1 MNLKKYL
8 EDNNLILPDYSNLN
22 IVELMRFLYSKHGV
36 DVKCN
41 NENRFSNL
49 INLKKHT
56 VFILID
62 GMGSNLIN
70 LLPDDSVLKQHKVED
85 MITVCPSSTG
95 CVLTSVATATYPS
108 EHGIIGW
115 YNYNREY
122 NVDYY
127 PLLFTDRDG
136 NDLNEKGINA
146 HDIFKIDSKLNKL
159 NVKTKVL
166 YSEYIYDSVY
176 SNYAASSSIRK
187 SYSDLDDA
195 FKKLKSIISEDER
208 SFTYLYILYID
219 DLEHDYG
226 YDSKIVM
233 DKLIEIDN
241 LLNDVI
247 NIKDTTI
254 IITADHGQT
263 NVDIN
268 KDIIMD
274 FNEYD
279 KYFYAKPGIDFG
291 MSTYYVKKDKIN
303 EFETKFYNDY
313 KNKMYLFQTDEFLK
327 NKVFGPNKY
336 NDYLKSNL
344 GEYIS
349 LCESD
354 SQFINSDD
362 IESYYKKT
370 KGNHSG
376 LSKDEMII
384 PLIVIECN

>member
-1 MNLKKYL
+1 MDLKKYI
-8 EDNNLILPDYSNLN
+8 ENNNLILPDYNNLN
-22 IVELMRFLYSKHGV
+22 IVELMKFLYSKYGI
-36 DVKCN
+36 DIKSN
-41 NENRFSNL
+41 NEDNFSNL

-70 LLPDDSVLKQHKVED
+70 LLPDNSVLKQHKVED

-115 YNYNREY
+115 YNYNREHDI
-122 NVDYY
+122 DYY

-136 NDLNEKGINA
+136 NDLNKKGINVN
-146 HDIFKIDSKLNKL
+146 DIFKIDSKLNKL

-166 YSEYIYDSVY
+166 YPEYIYDSVY
-176 SNYAASSSIRK
+176 SNYAASSSIRN

-195 FKKLKSIISEDER
+195 FKKLKSIVYEDE
-208 SFTYLYILYID
+208 STFTYLYIPYID

-226 YDSKIVM
+226 YDSKEVM

-241 LLNDVI
+241 LIKDVI
-247 NIKDTTI
+247 NSKDTTI

>member
-1 MNLKKYL
+1 MDLKKYL
-8 EDNNLILPDYSNLN
+8 ENNNLILPDYNNLN
-22 IVELMRFLYSKHGV
+22 IVELMRFLYSKYGV
-36 DVKCN
+36 DVKSN
-41 NENRFSNL
+41 NENKFSDL
-49 INLKKHT
+49 INLKKHV

-70 LLPDDSVLKQHKVED
+70 LLPDDSVLKQHKAED

-136 NDLNEKGINA
+136 NDLNEKGINVN
-146 HDIFKIDSKLNKL
+146 DIFKIDSKLNKL

-166 YSEYIYDSVY
+166 YPEYIYDSVY

-195 FKKLKSIISEDER
+195 FKKIKSIISEDER
-208 SFTYLYILYID
+208 SFTYLYIPYID

-226 YDSKIVM
+226 YNSKEVM

-241 LLNDVI
+241 LIKDLVGA
-247 NIKDTTI
+247 KDTTI

-268 KDIIMD
+268 KDIIMN
-274 FNEYD
+274 FSEYD

-291 MSTYYVKKDKIN
+291 MSTYYIKKDKMH
-303 EFETKFYNDY
+303 EFETKFNNDY

-354 SQFINSDD
+354 YQFINSDD

>member
-146 HDIFKIDSKLNKL
+146 HDIFKIESKLNKL

-166 YSEYIYDSVY
+166 YPEYIYDSVY

-208 SFTYLYILYID
+208 SFTYLYIPYID

-226 YDSKIVM
+226 YDSKEVM
-233 DKLIEIDN
+233 NKLIEIDN

-268 KDIIMD
+268 KDILMN

-279 KYFYAKPGIDFG
+279 KYFYAQPGIDFG

>member
-22 IVELMRFLYSKHGV
+22 IVELMRFLYSKYGV
-36 DVKCN
+36 DINCN
-41 NENRFSNL
+41 NEDNFSNL

-70 LLPDDSVLKQHKVED
+70 LLPDNSVLKQHKVED

-115 YNYNREY
+115 YNYNREHDI
-122 NVDYY
+122 DYY

-136 NDLNEKGINA
+136 NDLNKKGINVN
-146 HDIFKIDSKLNKL
+146 DIFKIDSKLNKL

-166 YSEYIYDSVY
+166 YPEYIYDSVY
-176 SNYAASSSIRK
+176 SNYAASSSIRN

-195 FKKLKSIISEDER
+195 FKKLKSIVYEDE
-208 SFTYLYILYID
+208 STFTYLYIPYID

-226 YDSKIVM
+226 YDSKEVM

-241 LLNDVI
+241 LIKDVI
-247 NIKDTTI
+247 NSKDTTI

-313 KNKMYLFQTDEFLK
+313 KNKMYLFQMDEFLK

>member
-1 MNLKKYL
+1 MDLKKYI
-8 EDNNLILPDYSNLN
+8 ENNNLILPDYNNLN
-22 IVELMRFLYSKHGV
+22 IVELMKFLYSKYGI
-36 DVKCN
+36 DIKSN
-41 NENRFSNL
+41 NEDNFSNL

-70 LLPDDSVLKQHKVED
+70 LLPDNSVLKQHKVED

-115 YNYNREY
+115 YNYNREHDI
-122 NVDYY
+122 DYY

-136 NDLNEKGINA
+136 NDLNKKGINVN
-146 HDIFKIDSKLNKL
+146 DIFKIDSKLNKL

-166 YSEYIYDSVY
+166 YPEYIYDSVY
-176 SNYAASSSIRK
+176 SNYAASSSIRN

-208 SFTYLYILYID
+208 SFTYLYIPYID

-226 YDSKIVM
+226 YDSKEVM

-241 LLNDVI
+241 LIKDVI
-247 NIKDTTI
+247 NSKDTTI

>member
-1 MNLKKYL
+1 M
-8 EDNNLILPDYSNLN
+8 
-22 IVELMRFLYSKHGV
+22 
-36 DVKCN
+36 
-41 NENRFSNL
+41 
-49 INLKKHT
+49 
-56 VFILID
+56 
-62 GMGSNLIN
+62 
-70 LLPDDSVLKQHKVED
+70 
-85 MITVCPSSTG
+85 
-95 CVLTSVATATYPS
+95 
-108 EHGIIGW
+108 
-115 YNYNREY
+115 
-122 NVDYY
+122 
-127 PLLFTDRDG
+127 
-136 NDLNEKGINA
+136 
-146 HDIFKIDSKLNKL
+146 NKL

-166 YSEYIYDSVY
+166 YPEYIYDSVY

-208 SFTYLYILYID
+208 SFTYLYIPYID

-313 KNKMYLFQTDEFLK
+313 KNKMYLFQMDEFLK

>member
-1 MNLKKYL
+1 M
-8 EDNNLILPDYSNLN
+8 
-22 IVELMRFLYSKHGV
+22 
-36 DVKCN
+36 
-41 NENRFSNL
+41 
-49 INLKKHT
+49 
-56 VFILID
+56 
-62 GMGSNLIN
+62 
-70 LLPDDSVLKQHKVED
+70 
-85 MITVCPSSTG
+85 
-95 CVLTSVATATYPS
+95 
-108 EHGIIGW
+108 
-115 YNYNREY
+115 
-122 NVDYY
+122 
-127 PLLFTDRDG
+127 
-136 NDLNEKGINA
+136 
-146 HDIFKIDSKLNKL
+146 NKL

-166 YSEYIYDSVY
+166 YPEYIYDSVY

-187 SYSDLDDA
+187 SYSDLDDS
-195 FKKLKSIISEDER
+195 FKKLKSIVYEDE
-208 SFTYLYILYID
+208 STFTYLYIPYID

-279 KYFYAKPGIDFG
+279 KYFYAKSGIDFG

>member
-1 MNLKKYL
+1 MDLKKYL
-8 EDNNLILPDYSNLN
+8 ENNNLILPDYNNLN
-22 IVELMRFLYSKHGV
+22 IVELMRFLYSKYGV
-36 DVKCN
+36 DVKSN
-41 NENRFSNL
+41 NENKFSDL
-49 INLKKHT
+49 INLKKHA

-70 LLPDDSVLKQHKVED
+70 LLPDDSVLKQHKAED

-136 NDLNEKGINA
+136 TDLNEKGINVN
-146 HDIFKIDSKLNKL
+146 DIFKIDSKLNKL

-166 YSEYIYDSVY
+166 YPEYIYDSVY

-195 FKKLKSIISEDER
+195 FKKIKSIISEDER
-208 SFTYLYILYID
+208 SFTYLYIPYID

-226 YDSKIVM
+226 YNSKEVM

-241 LLNDVI
+241 LIKDLVGA
-247 NIKDTTI
+247 KDTTI

-263 NVDIN
+263 NIDIN
-268 KDIIMD
+268 KDIIMN
-274 FNEYD
+274 FSEYD

-291 MSTYYVKKDKIN
+291 MSAYYIKKDKMY
-303 EFETKFYNDY
+303 EFETKFNNDY

>member
-166 YSEYIYDSVY
+166 YPEYIYDSVY

-208 SFTYLYILYID
+208 SFTYLYIPYID

-226 YDSKIVM
+226 YDSKEVM
-233 DKLIEIDN
+233 NKLIEIDN

-268 KDIIMD
+268 KDILMN

-279 KYFYAKPGIDFG
+279 KYFYAQPGIDFG

>member
-22 IVELMRFLYSKHGV
+22 IVELMRFLYSKYGV
-36 DVKCN
+36 DVNCN
-41 NENRFSNL
+41 NEDKFSNL

-166 YSEYIYDSVY
+166 YPEYIYDSVY

-187 SYSDLDDA
+187 SYSDIDDA

-208 SFTYLYILYID
+208 SFTYLYIPYID

-233 DKLIEIDN
+233 NKLIEIDN

>member
-22 IVELMRFLYSKHGV
+22 IVELMRFLYSKYGV
-36 DVKCN
+36 DINCN

-166 YSEYIYDSVY
+166 YPEYIYDSVY

-195 FKKLKSIISEDER
+195 FKKLKSIISEDE
-208 SFTYLYILYID
+208 STFTYLYIPYID

-241 LLNDVI
+241 LIKDVI
-247 NIKDTTI
+247 NSKDTTI

-313 KNKMYLFQTDEFLK
+313 KNKMYLFQMDEFLK

>member
-1 MNLKKYL
+1 MDLKKYI
-8 EDNNLILPDYSNLN
+8 ENNNLVLPDYSNLN

-36 DVKCN
+36 DVNCN

-166 YSEYIYDSVY
+166 YPEYIYDSVY

-208 SFTYLYILYID
+208 PFTYLYIPYID

-327 NKVFGPNKY
+327 NKVFGSNKY

>member
-1 MNLKKYL
+1 MDLKKYL
-8 EDNNLILPDYSNLN
+8 ENNNLILPDYNNLN
-22 IVELMRFLYSKHGV
+22 IVELMRFLYSKYGV
-36 DVKCN
+36 DVKSN
-41 NENRFSNL
+41 NEDIFSNL

-70 LLPDDSVLKQHKVED
+70 LLPDNSVLKQHKVED

-115 YNYNREY
+115 YNYNREHDI
-122 NVDYY
+122 DYY

-166 YSEYIYDSVY
+166 YPEYIYDSVY
-176 SNYAASSSIRK
+176 SNYAASSSIRN

-195 FKKLKSIISEDER
+195 FKKLKSTISEDER
-208 SFTYLYILYID
+208 SFTYLYIPYID

-226 YDSKIVM
+226 YDSKEVKNKM
-233 DKLIEIDN
+233 IEIES
-241 LLNDVI
+241 LLNDII

-268 KDIIMD
+268 KDIIMN

-291 MSTYYVKKDKIN
+291 MSTYYVKKDKMS
-303 EFETKFYNDY
+303 EFETKFNNDY
-313 KNKMYLFQTDEFLK
+313 KNKMYLFQTDDFLK

>member
-22 IVELMRFLYSKHGV
+22 IVELMRFLYSKYGV
-36 DVKCN
+36 DINCN

-56 VFILID
+56 AFILID

-208 SFTYLYILYID
+208 SFTYLYISYID

-313 KNKMYLFQTDEFLK
+313 KNKMYLFQMDEFLK
-327 NKVFGPNKY
+327 NKVFGLNKY

>member
-115 YNYNREY
+115 YDYNREY

-166 YSEYIYDSVY
+166 YPEYIYDSVY

-208 SFTYLYILYID
+208 SFTYLYIPYID

-226 YDSKIVM
+226 YDSKEVM
-233 DKLIEIDN
+233 NKLIEIDN

-268 KDIIMD
+268 KDILMN

>member
-1 MNLKKYL
+1 MDLKKYI
-8 EDNNLILPDYSNLN
+8 ENNNLILPDYNNLN
-22 IVELMRFLYSKHGV
+22 IVELMKFLYSKYGI
-36 DVKCN
+36 DIKSN
-41 NENRFSNL
+41 NEDNFSNL

-70 LLPDDSVLKQHKVED
+70 LLPDNSVLKQHKVED

-115 YNYNREY
+115 YNYNREHDI
-122 NVDYY
+122 DYY

-136 NDLNEKGINA
+136 NDLNKKGINVN
-146 HDIFKIDSKLNKL
+146 DIFKIDSKLNKL

-166 YSEYIYDSVY
+166 YPEYIYDSVY
-176 SNYAASSSIRK
+176 SNYAASSSIRN

-195 FKKLKSIISEDER
+195 FKKLKSIVYEDE
-208 SFTYLYILYID
+208 STFTYLYIPYID

-226 YDSKIVM
+226 YDSKEVM

-241 LLNDVI
+241 LIKDVI
-247 NIKDTTI
+247 NSKDTTI

-370 KGNHSG
+370 KGNHS
-376 LSKDEMII
+376 EFY
-384 PLIVIECN
+384 